1 MKSTVL
7 LLSALFPLV
16 ASAQQKSAPSWP
28 QYRGPNGDGS
38 TVEKIAKPWTSSG
51 PKEVWKNPATK
62 GFSSITVGDGIAT
75 TLMTRD
81 NEGVPTE
88 TCVAWDAKTGKE
100 LWAVSL
106 KMAKYDGGGDSGGPG
121 DGPRSTPSISG
132 GKVFVLG
139 GNLDLYAL
147 DAKTGKIGWKSDL
160 VADYKAKN
168 IKWQSAASPIL
179 DGNLCIVMAG
189 GSGQSF
195 LAFDQTSGRLVWKGE
210 DDAITQA
217 TPTLATLHGQRQIV
231 FFTQSGLAGVD
242 VKNGKVLWRQP
253 YKYSTSTAASPIVWQ
268 DIVYCS
274 AGYGVGGGAFKIK
287 KEGLSS
293 FSSSELWRT
302 EGKNINH
309 WSTPVCKDGYLY
321 GMFSFKEYGKGP
333 VACVDI
339 RTGETKW
346 KQEGFG
352 PGNVILS
359 GDQLLILSDKGELVL
374 AAADPSGYKELAR
387 ANVLQ
392 GKCWST
398 PTLAG
403 GYVFARSTAEAGCF
417 ELPR

>member
-1 MKSTVL
+1 MKRI
-7 LLSALFPLV
+7 LLSLTALFVTPVL
-16 ASAQQKSAPSWP
+16 AQQKSPGWP

-38 TVEKIAKPWTSSG
+38 TSEKISKPWTEA
-51 PKEVWKNPATK
+51 PKAVWKKPATS
-62 GFSSITVGDGIAT
+62 GFSSLAVGDGIVA

-81 NEGVPTE
+81 NEGVATE
-88 TCVAWDAKTGKE
+88 TCVAWTEGTGEEK
-100 LWAVSL
+100 WAFPL

-121 DGPRSTPSISG
+121 DGPRSTPSIAG

-147 DAKTGKIGWKSDL
+147 DAKTGKVAWKSDL
-160 VADYKAKN
+160 VKEYGAKN
-168 IKWQSAASPIL
+168 IHWQSAASPIL
-179 DGNLCIVMAG
+179 EGKLCIVMAG

-195 LAFDQTSGRLVWKGE
+195 LAFDQSTGRPVWKGE
-210 DDAITQA
+210 SDAITQA
-217 TPTLATLHGQRQIV
+217 TPTVATLLGTRQII
-231 FFTQSGLAGVD
+231 FFTQTGLAAVD
-242 VKNGKVLWRQP
+242 VRDGKLLWRQP
-253 YKYSTSTAASPIVWQ
+253 FKYSTSTAASPIVWQ

-274 AGYGVGGGAFKIK
+274 AGYGVGAGAYKIK
-287 KEGLSS
+287 KSGSS
-293 FSSSELWRT
+293 FTSEELWRT

-346 KQEGFG
+346 KQDGFG

-374 AAADPSGYKELAR
+374 AAADPAAYKELAR
-387 ANVLQ
+387 ADVLE

-398 PTLAG
+398 PTLADG
-403 GYVFARSTAEAGCF
+403 HVFARSCNEAGCF
-417 ELPR
+417 ELPK